1 MAALCQS
8 AVSAYLKGD
17 DVAAPRRDRNG
28 LRKNHNLMHA
38 MRAYPVIADYGLISD
53 CHSMALVSRD
63 GSIDWC
69 CMPRVDSPSCF
80 GRLLDWERGGYC
92 QIRPVAEQNGFRTH
106 REYVPDTMVLATT
119 FSGGAGEARVLDCFT
134 MRRGGREEPYRQL
147 VRVVEGV
154 RGKVDLEIRVAPRF
168 DYGEVKPWVRRSS
181 LSVHTAVG
189 GSSGLMISSDFDFE
203 MVGGHDLVARVT
215 VRAEERMRMSIHFHR
230 PEQLDV
236 ELAATHSTVSVDE
249 RLEDTVAWWRRWAQK
264 AQLEG
269 SDGPS
274 ARRSALILKALTNAP
289 TGAMAAAATT
299 SLPESVGGTR
309 NWDYRFSWIRDS
321 TFSVRS
327 LADIGADSEADGF
340 RRFIQRSAAGSA
352 GDLQIMYGV
361 GGERRLTEILLD
373 KLDGYCGS
381 RPVRIGNAA
390 SQQLQLDVYGQ
401 LMLLSWRW
409 HQRGSSPDDDYWR
422 FLLELVD
429 SAAERW
435 KEPDR
440 GIWEI
445 RGEPQHFVYS
455 KLMCWLALDRGVAL
469 AKECMRVAPVRR
481 WTRTAREIKAA
492 VESRGYD
499 HKRGVFVQA
508 FGSSNM
514 DASLLL
520 LPSTGFIDHEDERMV
535 RTVDEVRRELEVDG
549 LLRRYRTDRVDDG
562 LGKQP
567 EGHFLACS
575 FWLAECLARQGRLDE
590 ARAVFDRAAGTSN
603 DLGLFAEEYDTA
615 AGQMLG
621 NFPQALTH
629 LSHIAA
635 AISLAQL
642 QHIGHHRRV

>member
-1 MAALCQS
+1 MAANKDDS
-8 AVSAYLKGD
+8 ASSA
-17 DVAAPRRDRNG
+17 N
-28 LRKNHNLMHA
+28 
-38 MRAYPVIADYGLISD
+38 AYPPIADYALISD

-92 QIRPVAEQNGFRTH
+92 QISPVDGDDEFRTH
-106 REYVPDTMVLATT
+106 REYLADTMVLATT
-119 FSGGAGEARVLDCFT
+119 FSGGAGEARVLDCFA

-147 VRVVEGV
+147 IRVVEGV
-154 RGKVDLEIRVAPRF
+154 RGKVDLLIRISPRF

-181 LSVHTAVG
+181 LTVHTAVG
-189 GSSGLMISSDFDFE
+189 GSTGLLVSTDFE
-203 MVGGHDLVARVT
+203 VEMANGHDLLAQVT
-215 VRAEERMRMSIHFHR
+215 VRAEERVRLSIHFHR
-230 PEQLDV
+230 PEQLDS
-236 ELAATHSTVSVDE
+236 ELAAAHSTASVDE
-249 RLEDTVAWWRRWAQK
+249 RLDDTITWWRRWAQK
-264 AQLEG
+264 PQLDG
-269 SDGPS
+269 PDGPS
-274 ARRSALILKALTNAP
+274 ARRSALVLKALTNAP

-299 SLPESVGGTR
+299 SLPESVGGNR

-361 GGERRLTEILLD
+361 GGERRLTEILLG

-390 SQQLQLDVYGQ
+390 SQQLQLDAYGQ
-401 LMLLSWRW
+401 LVLLSWRW

-429 SAAERW
+429 TAAERW
-435 KEPDR
+435 REPDR

-445 RGEPQHFVYS
+445 RGEPKHFVYS

-481 WTRTAREIKAA
+481 WNRTAKEIKEA
-492 VESRGYD
+492 VEERGYES
-499 HKRGVFVQA
+499 KRGVFVQA
-508 FGSSNM
+508 FGSRNM

-520 LPSTGFIDHEDERMV
+520 LPSTGFVKHDDERMI
-535 RTVDEVRRELEVDG
+535 RTVDEVRRELEVNG
-549 LLRRYRTDRVDDG
+549 LLLRYRTDRVDDG
-562 LGKQP
+562 LEKQP

-575 FWLAECLARQGRLDE
+575 FWLAECLARQGRLED
-590 ARAVFDRAAGTSN
+590 ARAVFDRVAGTSN

-615 AGQMLG
+615 TGLMLG

-642 QHIGHHRRV
+642 QHLGHHRRA

>member
-1 MAALCQS
+1 MATNKDRS
-8 AVSAYLKGD
+8 ASSAN
-17 DVAAPRRDRNG
+17 V
-28 LRKNHNLMHA
+28 
-38 MRAYPVIADYGLISD
+38 YPPIADYALISD

-63 GSIDWC
+63 GSVDWC

-92 QIRPVAEQNGFRTH
+92 QISPVDGDEEFRTH
-106 REYVPDTMVLATT
+106 REYLPDTMVLATT
-119 FSGGAGEARVLDCFT
+119 FSGGAGEARVLDCFA

-147 VRVVEGV
+147 LRVVEGV
-154 RGKVDLEIRVAPRF
+154 RGKVDLVIRISPRF
-168 DYGEVKPWVRRSS
+168 DYGEVKPWLRRSS
-181 LSVHTAVG
+181 LTVHTAVG
-189 GSSGLMISSDFDFE
+189 GSTGLLVSTDFE
-203 MVGGHDLVARVT
+203 VVMANGHDLLAQVT
-215 VRAEERMRMSIHFHR
+215 VRAEERVRLSIHFHR
-230 PEQLDV
+230 PEQLES
-236 ELAATHSTVSVDE
+236 ELAAAHSTASVDE
-249 RLEDTVAWWRRWAQK
+249 RLDDTIAWWRRWAQK
-264 AQLEG
+264 PQLDG
-269 SDGPS
+269 PDGPS
-274 ARRSALILKALTNAP
+274 ARRSALVLKALTNAP

-299 SLPESVGGTR
+299 SLPESVGGKR

-373 KLDGYCGS
+373 RLDGYCGS

-390 SQQLQLDVYGQ
+390 SQQLQLDAYGQ
-401 LMLLSWRW
+401 LVLLSWRW

-435 KEPDR
+435 REPDR

-445 RGEPQHFVYS
+445 RGEPKHFVYS

-481 WTRTAREIKAA
+481 WNRTAKEIREA
-492 VESRGYD
+492 VEESGYD
-499 HKRGVFVQA
+499 SKRGVFVQA
-508 FGSSNM
+508 FGSPNM

-520 LPSTGFIDHEDERMV
+520 LPSTGFVKHDDEQMI
-535 RTVDEVRRELEVDG
+535 RTVDEVRRELEVNG
-549 LLRRYRTDRVDDG
+549 LLLRYRTDRVDDG
-562 LGKQP
+562 LDKQP

-575 FWLAECLARQGRLDE
+575 FWLAECLARQGRLED

-615 AGQMLG
+615 TGLMLG

-642 QHIGHHRRV
+642 QHLGHHRRT

>member
-1 MAALCQS
+1 MAAN
-8 AVSAYLKGD
+8 KE
-17 DVAAPRRDRNG
+17 RR
-28 LRKNHNLMHA
+28 A
-38 MRAYPVIADYGLISD
+38 SRANPYPAISEYALISD

-63 GSIDWC
+63 GSVDWC
-69 CMPRVDSPSCF
+69 CMPRIDSPSCF
-80 GRLLDWERGGYC
+80 GRLLDWERGGHC
-92 QIRPVAEQNGFRTH
+92 QISPAADQDGFRTH
-106 REYVPDTMVLATT
+106 REYLEDTMVLATT
-119 FSGGAGEARVLDCFT
+119 FSGGAGEVRVLDCFT

-147 VRVVEGV
+147 IRVVEGV
-154 RGKVDLEIRVAPRF
+154 RGKVDLQVRISPRF

-181 LSVHTAVG
+181 LTVHTAVG
-189 GSSGLMISSDFDFE
+189 GSTGLLVSTDFE
-203 MVGGHDLVARVT
+203 LDMADGHDLVAQVT
-215 VRAEERMRMSIHFHR
+215 VRAEERVRLSIHFHR
-230 PEQLDV
+230 PEQLDG
-236 ELAATHSTVSVDE
+236 ELAAAHSTASVDE
-249 RLEDTVAWWRRWAQK
+249 RLDDTIAWWRRWAQK
-264 AQLEG
+264 AQLDG
-269 SDGPS
+269 PDGPS
-274 ARRSALILKALTNAP
+274 AKRSALVLKALTNAP

-299 SLPESVGGTR
+299 SLPESIGGNR

-373 KLDGYCGS
+373 SLDGYCGS

-390 SQQLQLDVYGQ
+390 SQQLQLDAYGQ
-401 LMLLSWRW
+401 LVLLSWRW

-422 FLLELVD
+422 FLVELVD
-429 SAAERW
+429 TAAERW
-435 KEPDR
+435 REPDR

-445 RGEPQHFVYS
+445 RGEPKHFVYS

-469 AKECMRVAPVRR
+469 SKECMRVAPVRR
-481 WTRTAREIKAA
+481 WKRTAKEIREA
-492 VESRGYD
+492 VEERGYEN
-499 HKRGVFVQA
+499 KRGVFVQA

-520 LPSTGFIDHEDERMV
+520 LPSTGFVQHDDERMI
-535 RTVDEVRRELEVDG
+535 RTVDEVRRELDVNG
-549 LLRRYRTDRVDDG
+549 LLLRYRTDKVDDG
-562 LGKQP
+562 LGNQP

-575 FWLAECLARQGRLDE
+575 FWLAECLARQGRLEE

-615 AGQMLG
+615 TGLMLG

-642 QHIGHHRRV
+642 QHLGHHRRT